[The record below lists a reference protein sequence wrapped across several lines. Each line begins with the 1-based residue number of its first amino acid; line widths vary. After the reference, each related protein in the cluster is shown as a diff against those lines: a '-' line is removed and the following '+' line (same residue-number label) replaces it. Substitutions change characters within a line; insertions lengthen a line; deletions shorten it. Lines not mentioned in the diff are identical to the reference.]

1 MCHNSISCSGSSSRR
16 IGWPR
21 SAQSLFTIGLSILF
35 LSISHAQ
42 QRVEQ
47 PALIERV
54 PPVLLDTIHPTPVLE
69 SKKLPVY
76 DLKMSARDLE
86 RLENSETKTDTFPAT
101 FTANGV
107 VYEGVGVRFRGEWAR
122 SWPKKPLKVIFK
134 KEQPFEGHHSVNLNS
149 GWRDPAFLR
158 ETLAY
163 HVYAACGVPASKS
176 RMARVNVNGTFR
188 GLYVEVEQPDE
199 AFLKRVGLPGIVLY
213 KAASDPHWADERDL
227 GSDDLF
233 ASHYKLETQK
243 TNGMSDLRVFCHDM
257 AKTKDVASFFNERVD
272 LEKYINYLV
281 ATTLVQHWDCFN
293 KNHYMAYNPKTKK
306 WFAVPWDLDRT
317 FGDHWH
323 GGFTQAQ
330 LPILQGTHTLPG
342 PTGWNRMEDRFFS
355 SPALKASFMKRLGE
369 VLEQD
374 FTSEK
379 LFPLIDSMAAQI
391 QEEAPM
397 DRARW
402 PGPTRSLQNGIAGL
416 KSYIQRR
423 RVFLLGEV
431 AQFRR
436 DSNQP

>member
-1 MCHNSISCSGSSSRR
+1 MGHNSSSYNGSNSLRDGWRR
-16 IGWPR
+16 FGQHL
-21 SAQSLFTIGLSILF
+21 ATIGLSILF

-42 QRVEQ
+42 QRIEQ
-47 PALIERV
+47 PASVERI
-54 PPVLLDTIHPTPVLE
+54 PPVLLDTLHPAPALE
-69 SKKLPVY
+69 SQKLPVY
-76 DLKMSARDLE
+76 ELKMQAKALAE
-86 RLENSETKTDTFPAT
+86 LENSETKTNTYPAT

-107 VYEGVGVRFRGEWAR
+107 VYEGIGVRFRGEWAR

-134 KEQPFEGHHSVNLNS
+134 KEKPFDGHHSLNLNS
-149 GWRDPAFLR
+149 AWRDPSFLR

-163 HVYAACGVPASKS
+163 GVYAMCGVPASKS
-176 RMARVNVNGTFR
+176 RMAQVIVNGNFR

-199 AFLKRVGLPGIVLY
+199 AFLKRVGLPGVVLY

-227 GSDDLF
+227 GSDEVF
-233 ASHYKLETQK
+233 ATHYKLETHK
-243 TNGMSDLRVFCHDM
+243 TNGMSDLRMFCHDL
-257 AKTKDVASFFNERVD
+257 AKTKDVTTFFNERVD
-272 LEKYINYLV
+272 LDKYINYLV

-293 KNHYMAYNPKTKK
+293 KNHYMAYEPKTKK

-330 LPILQGTHTLPG
+330 LPILQGTRPLPG

-355 SPALKASFMKRLGE
+355 SPMLKAKFMKRLGE

-374 FTSEK
+374 FTSDK
-379 LFPLIDSMAAQI
+379 LFPLIDTMAAQI
-391 QEEAPM
+391 QEQAPM

-402 PGPTRSLQNGIAGL
+402 PGPARSLQNGIAGV

-423 RVFLLGEV
+423 RTFLLAEV
-431 AQFRR
+431 ARFQS
-436 DSNQP
+436 DSK